1 MKLPECA
8 ISAIAFAAL
17 VTGILCEPVAAAV
30 IFASG
35 TPPTVHDTTGGTII
49 SDISGMR
56 QYIGVRFQIVAQPVL
71 ANEIGGNLIRGRDFG
86 NNQIFAA
93 LIALSGA
100 TDFPDSARPLN
111 TPDVLRVALITPPS
125 PFNDDV
131 SAAINPIVLAPGY
144 YALFFGTNQFGATGE
159 GQASPNTNPI
169 DTPSFFFWN
178 GSTFINQSGTVRERF
193 FVNGLVPDPSGGAAA
208 LGTTIA
214 VVSMRRRRRPR
225 HGVALMV
232 LCEAS
237 RFPRSASA
245 APNRA

>member
-1 MKLPECA
+1 MSRSPTRPTTCRGTCRGRSDHPDIPIAVFGRGRRIMKLPRCT
-8 ISAIAFAAL
+8 ISAMSFAAL

-131 SAAINPIVLAPGY
+131 SAPI
-144 YALFFGTNQFGATGE
+144 
-159 GQASPNTNPI
+159 
-169 DTPSFFFWN
+169 
-178 GSTFINQSGTVRERF
+178 
-193 FVNGLVPDPSGGAAA
+193 
-208 LGTTIA
+208 
-214 VVSMRRRRRPR
+214 
-225 HGVALMV
+225 
-232 LCEAS
+232 
-237 RFPRSASA
+237 
-245 APNRA
+245 